1 MSIGD
6 AAVRNCCVIQSR
18 ARPALDCAEHLDAD
32 DAVAPTFTMKIAQR
46 RPNIAARTRWMARA
60 LGNIWDAHLM
70 LRLNRGLGP
79 LGGRRWFN
87 AV

>member
-1 MSIGD
+1 LNIGD

-18 ARPALDCAEHLDAD
+18 ARPALDRAGHLGAD
-32 DAVAPTFTMKIAQR
+32 DAVAPTFTMKIALR
-46 RPNIAARTRWMARA
+46 PPNIAPRTRWLAQA
-60 LGNIWDAHLM
+60 LGNISDARLM

-79 LGGRRWFN
+79 LSGCRWFN